1 MTKIMIIWRSLK
13 AMLNSDNANK
23 AAGLEIDDKKV
34 NRLIK
39 KIIIAELK
47 NINSEEKNDTQ
58 MATEIR
64 KMIEEEVKCY

>member
-1 MTKIMIIWRSLK
+1 MMKIMIIWRSLK
-13 AMLNSDNANK
+13 AMLNTDHINKSSELQVDDN
-23 AAGLEIDDKKV
+23 KV
-34 NRLIK
+34 KRLIK

>member
-1 MTKIMIIWRSLK
+1 
-13 AMLNSDNANK
+13 MLNTDHINKSSELQVDDN
-23 AAGLEIDDKKV
+23 KV
-34 NRLIK
+34 KRLIK

>member
-1 MTKIMIIWRSLK
+1 
-13 AMLNSDNANK
+13 MLNSDNTIKPAEIEVDDNK
-23 AAGLEIDDKKV
+23 VK
-34 NRLIK
+34 RLIK

-64 KMIEEEVKCY
+64 KLIEEEVKCY

>member
-1 MTKIMIIWRSLK
+1 
-13 AMLNSDNANK
+13 MLNSDNANK

>member
-1 MTKIMIIWRSLK
+1 
-13 AMLNSDNANK
+13 MLNSDNTNK
-23 AAGLEIDDKKV
+23 AAGLEVDDKKV

>member
-1 MTKIMIIWRSLK
+1 
-13 AMLNSDNANK
+13 MLNSDNANK
-23 AAGLEIDDKKV
+23 VAGLEIDDKKV

>member
-1 MTKIMIIWRSLK
+1 
-13 AMLNSDNANK
+13 MLNPDKNIRSVDLQVDDN
-23 AAGLEIDDKKV
+23 KV
-34 NRLIK
+34 KRLIK

-58 MATEIR
+58 MATDIR

>member
-1 MTKIMIIWRSLK
+1 
-13 AMLNSDNANK
+13 MLNSDNANK
-23 AAGLEIDDKKV
+23 ATGLEIDDKKV